1 MQAPSRLSLFPT
13 VFQVSILASKASGAS
28 SLHRRMG
35 EFADIVDAASVQQVE
50 DLISSEHLQKLARM
64 FQKPNRDKTRGLD
77 IEEFREAVKEIMGNI
92 ENEDIDVMFM
102 KVDSNCDGSVVW
114 EEYLNYMLLQYRGK
128 VDMLEGKSHLLF
140 QTPMKVI
147 PAMVGQEIIKVQFY
161 PSQGWARDKQKAAK
175 SSSSR
180 SLSGRFLMV
189 TRDGVLL
196 YWSDAFKLLR
206 TIHLDQTKRKHT
218 HKMWVIDMVCLP
230 NISLLAIASTE
241 RTIEFFD
248 ISGIKCDRVFY
259 LAELE
264 GCATAL
270 DYWTDGH
277 KGVFCAGDAKGNV
290 LIFTSLNVLANG
302 LFNVRPYIIKPGV
315 AARIP
320 MQLLLKE
327 KGSLYSS
334 FRMPALHEDWCHQ
347 IKFIP
352 ELNLVASCS
361 ATDKGAMVL
370 TALPLN
376 NQGKPHSLAISKR
389 DHLKLF
395 HESASFLF
403 SLLCRSSAIA
413 LKKGILCF
421 DYSPRM
427 NVLVTGGLDPL
438 IRIWNPY
445 VTNSPITVMKGH
457 VTAVTHVIVSGYRN
471 TILSISKDKNIRI
484 WDLLDH
490 FCLQSI
496 PSRSISL
503 GNCPII
509 GVYYNELNNVLIC
522 TTTSIGILYAAAELM
537 EGSGSEITSHDQPL
551 CAALYNKNFQQVVS
565 SCYGGVV
572 RVWDIMTGQK
582 MMQFKASEGKQT
594 EVTAMAFDGAERR
607 LITGLK
613 DGTIKFWNFNNGDCL
628 LELPRL
634 DKTEISGILY
644 INQKIYVSGWSKRV
658 AWYLDGKAGEVFEHK
673 HWKCYHSEDIFSMD
687 MHNNKLLVTASCDG
701 DVVIWNIDSGRAFCR
716 FNASQSPLTL
726 MPNRVFMED
735 DNPRKGSA
743 PKNMSLLLKFSTR
756 AEARK
761 KCWVDAS
768 PRLPT
773 RPISAKNISSSLSGY
788 WKAPASA
795 PPGMRQHRGKEREE
809 AKRQQVALSAGAG
822 EGAEVGRKPSRE
834 SRAAGAGKQRKN
846 KLNCWTELKGSS
858 AAVQKVLFLQTRER
872 SPDTAILLTSSAD
885 GYVYAWS
892 VGGKG
897 GLLGKFRPALRD
909 ESAVVNAMATDSN
922 DWILLTGDS
931 LGYIKIWDIE
941 HYCKPKVVKR
951 VSEVGKTEASPKAKN
966 EFRVLIPRYCRGPAT
981 HSPPLMQTTEV
992 LDGWITSLVAPD
1004 LLSSWRG
1011 HLKNISH
1018 IVYVERLRLIVTA
1031 SDDCNI
1037 KLWLLSGRHIGTFGQ
1052 SVWDVRLQH
1061 LNAAKV
1067 PVDIRRV
1074 GSVQTLKV
1082 LNEGASPLWKRT
1094 QSLMQSTGH
1103 LKKQQ
1108 SALMQYLHEKAGL
1121 SLGVQK
1127 MGGETSLKEKRII
1140 DQVEAT
1146 WQKWEKT
1153 EKLKSEILGCSY
1165 KQKARR
1171 HLPEFLPSVKTYIR
1185 RDQARVYHC
1194 MQYADLQNVTPP
1206 PVPELLVEMQQLQAS
1221 FCNRPRSARKQSTPN
1236 ARRQSVKAPLQHYL
1250 SSCKKE

>member
-1 MQAPSRLSLFPT
+1 
-13 VFQVSILASKASGAS
+13 
-28 SLHRRMG
+28 
-35 EFADIVDAASVQQVE
+35 
-50 DLISSEHLQKLARM
+50 
-64 FQKPNRDKTRGLD
+64 
-77 IEEFREAVKEIMGNI
+77 VKEIMGNI

-114 EEYLNYMLLQYRGK
+114 VMLL
-128 VDMLEGKSHLLF
+128 SC
-140 QTPMKVI
+140 
-147 PAMVGQEIIKVQFY
+147 II
-161 PSQGWARDKQKAAK
+161 RDKLALQKVFK
-175 SSSSR
+175 HQVVLPSGTYQGMVFSS
-180 SLSGRFLMV
+180 LQ
-189 TRDGVLL
+189 
-196 YWSDAFKLLR
+196 
-206 TIHLDQTKRKHT
+206 LDQTKRKHT

-248 ISGIKCDRVFY
+248 ISGVKCDRVFY

-302 LFNVRPYIIKPGV
+302 LFNVRPYIIKPGA

-320 MQLLLKE
+320 VQLLLKE

-376 NQGKPHSLAISKR
+376 NQGKPQ
-389 DHLKLF
+389 
-395 HESASFLF
+395 
-403 SLLCRSSAIA
+403 SSAIA

-445 VTNSPITVMKGH
+445 VTNSPITMMKGH

-522 TTTSIGILYAAAELM
+522 TTTSVR
-537 EGSGSEITSHDQPL
+537 
-551 CAALYNKNFQQVVS
+551 CLYNVQNAQELDRKTACPSSWCSVQVVS
-565 SCYGGVV
+565 GCYSGVV

-628 LELPRL
+628 LELPCL

-644 INQKIYVSGWSKRV
+644 INRKIYVSGWSKRV
-658 AWYLDGKAGEVFEHK
+658 

-687 MHNNKLLVTASCDG
+687 THNNKLLVTASCDG
-701 DVVIWNIDSGRAFCR
+701 DVVIWNIDSGQAFCR

-726 MPNRVFMED
+726 MPNRVSLRTF
-735 DNPRKGSA
+735 SA
-743 PKNMSLLLKFSTR
+743 Q

-773 RPISAKNISSSLSGY
+773 RPISAKHISSSSSGY

-795 PPGMRQHRGKEREE
+795 PPGMRQPKGKEREE
-809 AKRQQVALSAGAG
+809 
-822 EGAEVGRKPSRE
+822 
-834 SRAAGAGKQRKN
+834 
-846 KLNCWTELKGSS
+846 
-858 AAVQKVLFLQTRER
+858 VLFLQTRER
-872 SPDTAILLTSSAD
+872 NPDTAILLTSSAD

-909 ESAVVNAMATDSN
+909 ENAVVNAMATDSN

-951 VSEVGKTEASPKAKN
+951 VSKVGKMEASPK
-966 EFRVLIPRYCRGPAT
+966 LLTCPRRSIFANKGYFIA
-981 HSPPLMQTTEV
+981 LQV
-992 LDGWITSLVAPD
+992 LDGWVTSLVAPD

-1037 KLWLLSGRHIGTFGQ
+1037 KLWLLSGRHIGIIILLPFWLAAPRGA
-1052 SVWDVRLQH
+1052 VVLQ
-1061 LNAAKV
+1061 
-1067 PVDIRRV
+1067 RRC
-1074 GSVQTLKV
+1074 
-1082 LNEGASPLWKRT
+1082 SPPLMSLCTRRT

-1108 SALMQYLHEKAGL
+1108 SALMEYLREKAGL
-1121 SLGVQK
+1121 SLGTQK
-1127 MGGETSLKEKRII
+1127 TGGETSLKEKRII

-1153 EKLKSEILGCSY
+1153 EKMVRS
-1165 KQKARR
+1165 
-1171 HLPEFLPSVKTYIR
+1171 SVVVS
-1185 RDQARVYHC
+1185 QAV
-1194 MQYADLQNVTPP
+1194 
-1206 PVPELLVEMQQLQAS
+1206 
-1221 FCNRPRSARKQSTPN
+1221 
-1236 ARRQSVKAPLQHYL
+1236 
-1250 SSCKKE
+1250 CKGQCGGGWGN